1 MALVGAQLHTVEEL
15 SYIRVV
21 LIPVGLTPFHRFEAY
36 MRLLAEEARQISLDE
51 LDSADLPGASQ
62 AFPFQ
67 HGRWDRAQLRL
78 SFVGPDHEP
87 SPWDALQAHRAPLAV
102 LGLCHSPANPDLMAA
117 WESFLL
123 EVQSSP
129 QWRAALAV
137 HFLAFDAPAGAD
149 GALLRGAPV
158 GVTLHLLPAP
168 DLDPVGARAG
178 VDALRRLLGAEL
190 VRGLEQLVATADLA
204 RHSMLTPNEATLEAL
219 DEGLLK
225 RRRAGRVLKRQG
237 DLCLLAGCVQVR
249 CEGKR
254 PAAARAPPLTRQPPA
269 AAAAALPLRSGA
281 PLDGDGAFARWL
293 RC

>member
-1 MALVGAQLHTVEEL
+1 
-15 SYIRVV
+15 
-21 LIPVGLTPFHRFEAY
+21 
-36 MRLLAEEARQISLDE
+36 
-51 LDSADLPGASQ
+51 
-62 AFPFQ
+62 
-67 HGRWDRAQLRL
+67 
-78 SFVGPDHEP
+78 
-87 SPWDALQAHRAPLAV
+87 
-102 LGLCHSPANPDLMAA
+102 MAA
-117 WESFLL
+117 WESFLH

-168 DLDPVGARAG
+168 DRDPIGARAG

-225 RRRAGRVLKRQG
+225 RRRAGRVAKRQG
-237 DLCLLAGCVQVR
+237 DLSLLAGCVQVGTAAGR
-249 CEGKR
+249 
-254 PAAARAPPLTRQPPA
+254 AAARQRC
-269 AAAAALPLRSGA
+269 ALGRVISRGRAGLRV
-281 PLDGDGAFARWL
+281 L
-293 RC
+293 